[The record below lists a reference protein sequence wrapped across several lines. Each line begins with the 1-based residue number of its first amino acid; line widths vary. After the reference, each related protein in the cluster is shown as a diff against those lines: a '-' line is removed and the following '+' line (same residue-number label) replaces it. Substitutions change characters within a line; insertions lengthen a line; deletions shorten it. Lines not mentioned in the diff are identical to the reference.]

1 MRNATD
7 VLYSSSLFAQRRS
20 ATDTRVQVGLSRGR
34 ARKSNFM
41 IQEEFQEVEAKN
53 GEREYIPSSIDI
65 SLSWEYIDSV
75 QNVPNDL
82 TFQSF
87 ANVR

>member
-1 MRNATD
+1 MRSATD
-7 VLYSSSLFAQRRS
+7 VFIKFICINSRS
-20 ATDTRVQVGLSRGR
+20 ATDTRISSPSRTR
-34 ARKSNFM
+34 ARRSNYM

>member
-1 MRNATD
+1 
-7 VLYSSSLFAQRRS
+7 
-20 ATDTRVQVGLSRGR
+20 
-34 ARKSNFM
+34 M

-65 SLSWEYIDSV
+65 SLSWEYIDCV